1 MAGSVLPR
9 LFNLDFSASG
19 GTANRKWHNKT
30 SARNSLV
37 RKARRYLTVAGL
49 LSAMILVPN
58 MRADAAPQGG
68 TVVAG
73 TANIVSAP
81 STVTVKQS
89 SQDSIINWQSFS
101 VGKTESV
108 IFQQPNVSSVTLNR
122 VVGGEPSLILGR
134 LSANGQVFLINPNG
148 ALFAK
153 GAQVNVG
160 GLVVSTLDITNSDFM
175 AGRYNFAGSSENGVV
190 NEGSITA
197 GDGGYVA
204 LLGAKVDNEGVI
216 TAKLGTVALA
226 AGAGMT
232 LDVAGNGLLNVVIT
246 KEKLNALA
254 KNGGLIAANG
264 GQVLMTAQAAGQLVK
279 TAVNN
284 TGIIEAQTIDSKN
297 GTIKL
302 LGDSEAGT
310 VNVGGTLDASAPNGG
325 DGGSI
330 ETSAAHVYV
339 DDRPCRF
346 HNWGQRRYF
355 GSDIV
360 SPPGDQ

>member
-37 RKARRYLTVAGL
+37 RKARRYLTVTGL

-108 IFQQPNVSSVTLNR
+108 IFQQPNASSVTLNR

-232 LDVAGNGLLNVVIT
+232 LDVAGNG
-246 KEKLNALA
+246 
-254 KNGGLIAANG
+254 
-264 GQVLMTAQAAGQLVK
+264 
-279 TAVNN
+279 
-284 TGIIEAQTIDSKN
+284 
-297 GTIKL
+297 
-302 LGDSEAGT
+302 
-310 VNVGGTLDASAPNGG
+310 
-325 DGGSI
+325 
-330 ETSAAHVYV
+330 
-339 DDRPCRF
+339 
-346 HNWGQRRYF
+346 
-355 GSDIV
+355 
-360 SPPGDQ
+360 